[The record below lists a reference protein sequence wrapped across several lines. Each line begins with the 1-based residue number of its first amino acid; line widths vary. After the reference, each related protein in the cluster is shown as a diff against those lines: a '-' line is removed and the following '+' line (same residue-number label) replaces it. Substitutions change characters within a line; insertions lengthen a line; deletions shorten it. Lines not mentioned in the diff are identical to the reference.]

1 MKRFILAAMIFLFFC
16 PTVWG
21 LEVVDSTM
29 TTAVED
35 RTPVDHVEV
44 FPAVDGQLYCFTRLV
59 GAEEPT
65 EIEHLWYRDNQLMSR
80 VILPVRSPDWRTWS
94 TKKFLPEWAG
104 KWRVEIRG
112 ASGSLLETL
121 EFTLI

>member
-1 MKRFILAAMIFLFFC
+1 MKKFILAAMILPIFC
-16 PTVWG
+16 ATAWA
-21 LEVVDSTM
+21 LDVVDSTM

-44 FPAVDGQLYCFTRLV
+44 FPAVDGRLYCFTRLA

-65 EIEHLWYRDNQLMSR
+65 EIAHLWYRDDQLMSR
-80 VILPVRSPDWRTWS
+80 IILPVRSSDWRTWS
-94 TKKFLPEWAG
+94 AKKFLPEWTG
-104 KWRVEIRG
+104 EWRVEIRD